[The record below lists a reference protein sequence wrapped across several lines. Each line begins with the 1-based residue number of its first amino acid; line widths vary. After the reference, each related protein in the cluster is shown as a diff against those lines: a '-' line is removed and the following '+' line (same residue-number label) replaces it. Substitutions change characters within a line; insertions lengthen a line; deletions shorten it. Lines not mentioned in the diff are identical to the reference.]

1 MFTFLSLPESLIY
14 MDLFPFENVRNR
26 QSRLLKQV
34 RETVEE
40 EENMIAHAPTGLGKT
55 AASVT
60 PGLEKALED
69 DKKVFFLT
77 PRHSQH
83 KIALETVR
91 KINER
96 HDENFISV
104 DLIGKSHLCEADRG
118 TTAGDGPS
126 CPRYDNTYT
135 DAHELTKQAK
145 SMIDRVKHQNLNA
158 EEVKEKC
165 DRVCPYEV
173 LMHMTREADIIIAD
187 YFHVFSPKVRDIVF
201 EKADCGLEDSIIIVD
216 EAHNLPSRT
225 RSLFTASLSIPNLD
239 DSITECERFGFYS
252 EGEKLERLRSA
263 LTSLAADKLGMGEH
277 EVELEKKDFKDP
289 VNNIQEIGDFV
300 VALEKVAEEAREE
313 KEKSHCAAA
322 AEFLESWNGGD
333 RGFIRFLKRERTSS
347 GDREIKIKYSCLDP
361 QISTKKPLEN
371 SHASILMS
379 GTLTPQ
385 EMYADLLGIPDSR
398 QETFKSPFPE
408 ENELNLVVPTL
419 TSKYSERDDDML
431 QKYAWYMA
439 QSFEAVDGNCAVF
452 FPSYQMMHQVK
463 ELLRDRTERELF
475 VEGRRMDKEEK
486 QDLLDEFAS
495 TKKGGNSVLLGVAAG
510 SFGEGVDFPG
520 EILKAVFIAGIPL
533 KRPDIETKGLID
545 FLDEKF
551 GRGWDYG
558 YSYPAMNRAIQ
569 AAGRCI
575 RSSSDRGV
583 IVYMDERYDWSNYR
597 KVFPSGHS
605 LVTSR
610 APWKEIEKFF
620 EN

>member
-1 MFTFLSLPESLIY
+1 
-14 MDLFPFENVRNR
+14 MDLFPFENVRDR
-26 QSRLLKQV
+26 QSRLLEKA
-34 RETVEE
+34 RETI
-40 EENMIAHAPTGLGKT
+40 ENEGNLIAHAPTGLGKT

-60 PGLEKALED
+60 PGLEKALEE
-69 DKKVFFLT
+69 DKKVFFVT

-91 KINER
+91 KVNER
-96 HDENFISV
+96 HDESFVSV

-126 CPRYDNTYT
+126 CPRYENTYT

-145 SMIDRVKHQNLNA
+145 SMIDRIKHQNLSA

-165 DRVCPYEV
+165 ERVCPYEV
-173 LMHMTREADIIIAD
+173 LMNMTREADIIIGD
-187 YFHVFSPKVRDIVF
+187 YFHVFSPKVREIVF
-201 EKADCGLEDSIIIVD
+201 EKADCGLEDSIIVVD

-225 RSLFTASLSIPNLD
+225 RSLFTASVSIPLLD
-239 DSITECERFGFYS
+239 NGITECERFGYYN
-252 EGEKLERLRSA
+252 EGEKLERLKSI
-263 LTSLAADKLGMGEH
+263 LSSLAADKLGLGDH
-277 EVELEKKDFKDP
+277 EVEIEKKDFKEP
-289 VNNIQEIGDFV
+289 VENFQELGDLV
-300 VALEKVAEEAREE
+300 VELEKAAEEVREE
-313 KEKSHCAAA
+313 KEKSHCASI
-322 AEFLESWNGGD
+322 AEFLDSWNGED

-361 QISTKKPLEN
+361 QISTKKPLN
-371 SHASILMS
+371 KSHASILMS

-385 EMYADLLGIPDSR
+385 EMYADLLGIQDATL
-398 QETFKSPFPE
+398 ETFKSPFPE
-408 ENELNLVVPTL
+408 ENEVNLVVPTL

-439 QSFEAVDGNCAVF
+439 KSFESVEGNCAVF
-452 FPSYQMMHQVK
+452 FPSYQMMHQIK

-475 VEGRRMDKEEK
+475 VEGRGMDKEEK
-486 QDLLDEFAS
+486 QQLLDDFAS
-495 TKKGGNSVLLGVAAG
+495 TKKTGNSVLLGVAAG

-533 KRPDIETKGLID
+533 KKPDIETKGLID

-551 GRGWDYG
+551 NRGWDYG
-558 YSYPAMNRAIQ
+558 YSYPAMNQAIQ

-575 RSSSDRGV
+575 RSSEDRGV

-597 KVFPSGHS
+597 KVFPSDMK
-605 LVTSR
+605 LKTSR
-610 APWKEIEKFF
+610 APWKEIENFF
-620 EN
+620 ET

>member
-1 MFTFLSLPESLIY
+1 
-14 MDLFPFENVRNR
+14 MDLFPFENVRDR
-26 QSRLLKQV
+26 QSRLLEKA
-34 RETVEE
+34 RETIDN
-40 EENMIAHAPTGLGKT
+40 ENNLIAHAPTGLGKT

-60 PGLEKALED
+60 PGLEKALEE
-69 DKKVFFLT
+69 DKKVFFVT

-83 KIALETVR
+83 KIALETV
-91 KINER
+91 KKVNER
-96 HDENFISV
+96 HDESFVSV

-126 CPRYDNTYT
+126 CPRYENTYT

-145 SMIDRVKHQNLNA
+145 SMIDRIKHQNLSA

-165 DRVCPYEV
+165 ERVCPYEI
-173 LMHMTREADIIIAD
+173 LMNMTREADIIIAD
-187 YFHVFSPKVRDIVF
+187 YFHVFSPKVREIVF
-201 EKADCGLEDSIIIVD
+201 EKADCGLEDSIIVVD

-225 RSLFTASLSIPNLD
+225 RSLFTASLSIPLLD
-239 DSITECERFGFYS
+239 NGITECERFGYYN
-252 EGEKLERLRSA
+252 EGEKLERLKSI
-263 LTSLAADKLGMGEH
+263 LSSLAADKLGLGDH
-277 EVELEKKDFKDP
+277 EVEIEKKDFKEP
-289 VNNIQEIGDFV
+289 VENFQELGDLV
-300 VALEKVAEEAREE
+300 VELEKAAEEVREE
-313 KEKSHCAAA
+313 KEKSHCASI
-322 AEFLESWNGGD
+322 AEFLDSWNGED

-361 QISTKKPLEN
+361 QISTKKPLN
-371 SHASILMS
+371 KSHASILMS

-385 EMYADLLGIPDSR
+385 EMYADLLGVQNAIL
-398 QETFKSPFPE
+398 ETFKSPFPE

-439 QSFEAVDGNCAVF
+439 KSFEAVDGNCAVF
-452 FPSYQMMHQVK
+452 FPSYQMMHQIK

-486 QDLLDEFAS
+486 QQLLDDFAS
-495 TKKGGNSVLLGVAAG
+495 TKKTGNSALLGVAAG

-520 EILKAVFIAGIPL
+520 DILKAVFIAGIPL
-533 KRPDIETKGLID
+533 KKPDIETKGLID

-551 GRGWDYG
+551 SRGWDYG
-558 YSYPAMNRAIQ
+558 YSYPAMNQAIQ

-575 RSSSDRGV
+575 RSSDDRGV

-597 KVFPSGHS
+597 KVFPSDMK
-605 LVTSR
+605 LKTSR
-610 APWKEIEKFF
+610 APWKEIESFF
-620 EN
+620 ET

>member
-1 MFTFLSLPESLIY
+1 
-14 MDLFPFENVRNR
+14 MDLFPFENVRDR
-26 QSRLLKQV
+26 QSRLLEKA
-34 RETVEE
+34 RETI
-40 EENMIAHAPTGLGKT
+40 ENEGNLIAHAPTGLGKT

-60 PGLEKALED
+60 PGLEKALEE
-69 DKKVFFLT
+69 DKKVFFVT

-91 KINER
+91 KVNER
-96 HDENFISV
+96 HDESFVSV

-145 SMIDRVKHQNLNA
+145 SMIDRIKHQNLSA

-165 DRVCPYEV
+165 ERVCPYEV
-173 LMHMTREADIIIAD
+173 LMNMTREADIIIGD
-187 YFHVFSPKVRDIVF
+187 YFHVFSPKVREIVF
-201 EKADCGLEDSIIIVD
+201 EKADCGLEDSIIVVD

-225 RSLFTASLSIPNLD
+225 RSLFTASVSIPLLD
-239 DSITECERFGFYS
+239 NGITECERFGYYN
-252 EGEKLERLRSA
+252 EGEKLERLKSI
-263 LTSLAADKLGMGEH
+263 LSSLAADKLGLGDH
-277 EVELEKKDFKDP
+277 EVEIEKKDFKEP
-289 VNNIQEIGDFV
+289 VENFQELGDLV
-300 VALEKVAEEAREE
+300 VELEKAAEEVREE
-313 KEKSHCAAA
+313 KEKSHCASI
-322 AEFLESWNGGD
+322 AEFLDSWNGED

-361 QISTKKPLEN
+361 QISTKKPLN
-371 SHASILMS
+371 KSHASILMS

-385 EMYADLLGIPDSR
+385 EMYADLLGIQDATL
-398 QETFKSPFPE
+398 ETFKSPFPE
-408 ENELNLVVPTL
+408 ENEVNLVVPTL

-439 QSFEAVDGNCAVF
+439 KSFESVEGNCAVF
-452 FPSYQMMHQVK
+452 FPSYQMMHQIK

-486 QDLLDEFAS
+486 QQLLDDFAS
-495 TKKGGNSVLLGVAAG
+495 TKKTGNSVLLGVAAG

-520 EILKAVFIAGIPL
+520 DILKAVFIAGIPL
-533 KRPDIETKGLID
+533 KKPDIETKGLID

-551 GRGWDYG
+551 NRGWDYG
-558 YSYPAMNRAIQ
+558 YSYPAMNQAIQ

-575 RSSSDRGV
+575 RSSEDRGV

-597 KVFPSGHS
+597 KVFPSDMK
-605 LVTSR
+605 LKTSR
-610 APWKEIEKFF
+610 APWKEIENFF
-620 EN
+620 ET